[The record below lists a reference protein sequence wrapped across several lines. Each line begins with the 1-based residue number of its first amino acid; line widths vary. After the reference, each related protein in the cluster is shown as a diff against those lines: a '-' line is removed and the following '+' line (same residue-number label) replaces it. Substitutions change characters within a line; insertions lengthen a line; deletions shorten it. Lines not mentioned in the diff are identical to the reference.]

1 MMNNNLEIGKSSP
14 EHYDYL
20 IVDYHSSYPHYN
32 KPISIVN
39 KKNQVILLPDLSR
52 SVQNSTKL
60 SRVIPKMHF

>member
-32 KPISIVN
+32 KLKDVVN
-39 KKNQVILLPDLSR
+39 KKNQVIY
-52 SVQNSTKL
+52 
-60 SRVIPKMHF
+60 